1 MIRNILFDM
10 GNVLIR
16 FDRQLFLNR
25 LDITEAEKQ
34 LLLRRVFLSTEWVN
48 MDRGTLDEPEAEA
61 RMCADLPEHLHR
73 AVHALVSLWDQ
84 PMMPVDGMYELVEEL
99 KQAGY
104 GIYLLSNASH
114 RQHAYWPRI
123 ACSRFFDGTIIS
135 ADEGIM
141 KPGCEYFLRALNRF
155 GLKADECFFVDDM
168 PANVEGAAFCGIPG
182 AVFFGDAGLLRSQ
195 LRAAGVN
202 INE

>member
-1 MIRNILFDM
+1 M

-34 LLLRRVFLSTEWVN
+34 LLLRRVFLSTEWVR

-61 RMCADLPEHLHR
+61 RMCADLPEHLHE

-84 PMMPVDGMYELVEEL
+84 PMIPIDGMYELAAEL
-99 KQAGY
+99 KQQGY
-104 GIYLLSNASH
+104 SLYLLSNASH
-114 RQHAYWPRI
+114 RQHDYWPRI
-123 ACSRFFDGTIIS
+123 PCSRFFDGTIIS

-155 GLKADECFFVDDM
+155 GLTAGECFFVDDM

-182 AVFFGDAGLLRSQ
+182 AVFFGDAKLLRSQ

-202 INE
+202 VAE

>member
-1 MIRNILFDM
+1 M

-34 LLLRRVFLSTEWVN
+34 LLLRRVFLSTEWVR

-61 RMCADLPEHLHR
+61 RMCADLPEHRHE

-84 PMMPVDGMYELVEEL
+84 PMIPIDGMYELAAEL
-99 KQAGY
+99 KQQGY
-104 GIYLLSNASH
+104 SLYLLSNASH
-114 RQHAYWPRI
+114 RQHDYWPRI
-123 ACSRFFDGTIIS
+123 PCSRFFDGTIIS

-155 GLKADECFFVDDM
+155 GLTAGECFFVDDM

-182 AVFFGDAGLLRSQ
+182 AVFFGDAKLLRSQ

-202 INE
+202 VAE